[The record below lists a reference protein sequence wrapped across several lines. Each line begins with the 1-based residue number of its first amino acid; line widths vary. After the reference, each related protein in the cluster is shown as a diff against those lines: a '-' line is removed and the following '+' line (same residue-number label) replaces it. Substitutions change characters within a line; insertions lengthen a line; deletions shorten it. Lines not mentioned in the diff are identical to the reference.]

1 MSSVAESGLSGRS
14 AQVSVEELIAVAAG
28 EQEADLVLKDGRVVN
43 VFSGEIYEADVAIF
57 GNRIAGVG
65 SYSGKAS
72 IDVRG
77 KHVCPGLIDG
87 HVHIESSMV
96 SIPEF
101 ARVVV
106 PLGTTTVV
114 VDPHEIANVMG
125 AEGILFTLK
134 ASKYNPLNVFVMLP
148 SCVPS
153 TDLETAGAE
162 LKALD
167 LFPFLSDKWVLGLGE
182 MMNYHGV
189 ITRNEDVMD
198 MIKIASGKRI
208 DGHAPGV
215 VGTRLNAYAAG
226 GIQSDHES
234 VTIEEAREKLR
245 VGLHIMLRE
254 GSASR
259 NLLDLLP
266 LVTQRNADR
275 FIFVTDD
282 KHPGDL
288 LSEGHI
294 NHMLKLTIAKG
305 VEPALAVKMASLNAA
320 EYYGLEKLGAI
331 APGYFADV
339 TVLDDFERCTA
350 SIVLKSGEVVAR
362 DGKSE
367 YVLSAK
373 PRLPIRSA
381 VNVKALDLSDF
392 DIAAKDGEANVIGL
406 VPGQIITDWL
416 RLKPRVQKGKVVSD
430 TSADLLKI
438 AVVERHHAS
447 GNVGLGL
454 VKGFGLKRGAFAS
467 SVAHDSHNIIVV
479 GVDEADMLA
488 CVSCLVEMQGGL
500 CVCNGGRTVESLP
513 LPIAG
518 LMSDESMEHVR
529 DKLEAVNAALKGLGV
544 GISDPFMAA
553 SFLALPVI
561 PKLKLSDK
569 GLVDAERLKLIDLFA
584 A

>member
-1 MSSVAESGLSGRS
+1 M
-14 AQVSVEELIAVAAG
+14 SVEELIAVAAG
-28 EQEADLVLKDGRVVN
+28 EQEADLVLKGGEVVN
-43 VFSGEIYEADVAIF
+43 VFSGESYEADVAIH

-65 SYSGKAS
+65 SYSGKVHL
-72 IDVRG
+72 DMKG
-77 KHVCPGLIDG
+77 KYVCPGLIDG
-87 HVHIESSMV
+87 HVHLESSMV
-96 SIPEF
+96 SVPEF

-153 TDLETAGAE
+153 TDFETAGAE
-162 LKALD
+162 LKAVD

-189 ITRNEDVMD
+189 ISRSEDVMD
-198 MIKIASGKRI
+198 MIKIADGKRI

-215 VGTRLNAYAAG
+215 TGCRLNAYVAG
-226 GIQSDHES
+226 GIESDHES
-234 VTIEEAREKLR
+234 VTVEEAREKLR

-266 LVTQRNADR
+266 LVTEKNTDR

-288 LSEGHI
+288 LSEGHV
-294 NHMLKLTIAKG
+294 NYMLKLAVANGIA
-305 VEPALAVKMASLNAA
+305 PALAVKMASLNAA
-320 EYYGLEKLGAI
+320 EYYGLDKIGAI
-331 APGYFADV
+331 APGYYADIA
-339 TVLDDFERCTA
+339 VLEDFESCKA
-350 SIVLKSGEVVAR
+350 ALVMKSGEIVAR
-362 DGKSE
+362 NGVPDYE
-367 YVLSAK
+367 M
-373 PRLPIRSA
+373 PRSHKLPLRSS
-381 VNVKALDLSDF
+381 VNIKALTTDDLAIHASD
-392 DIAAKDGEANVIGL
+392 AEANIIGL
-406 VPGQIITDWL
+406 VPGQITTEWF
-416 RLKPRVQKGKVVSD
+416 RERVKSRDGLVVPDTAADVVKV
-430 TSADLLKI
+430 

-447 GNVGLGL
+447 GNIGLGL
-454 VKGFGLKRGAFAS
+454 VRGFGLKRGAFAS

-479 GVDEADMLA
+479 GMDETDMLCCIMRIA
-488 CVSCLVEMQGGL
+488 EMQGGL
-500 CVCNGGRTVESLP
+500 CVCADGNVVESLP

-518 LMSDESMEHVR
+518 LMSLEPMTHVR
-529 DKLEAVNAALKGLGV
+529 DELEKLNGALRDLGIGV
-544 GISDPFMAA
+544 DQPFIAA

-561 PKLKLSDK
+561 PKLKVTDQ
-569 GLVDAERLKLIDLFA
+569 GLIDVERLKRISLFSS
-584 A
+584 

>member
-1 MSSVAESGLSGRS
+1 VAIED
-14 AQVSVEELIAVAAG
+14 LIAVAAG
-28 EQEADLVLKDGRVVN
+28 EKTADLVLKNGKVVN
-43 VFSGEIYEADVAIF
+43 VFSGEIYKADVSIQD
-57 GNRIAGVG
+57 NRIAGVG
-65 SYSGKAS
+65 SYEGRKV
-72 IDVRG
+72 IDLEG
-77 KHVCPGLIDG
+77 GYVCPGLIDG

-96 SIPEF
+96 SVPEF

-153 TDLETAGAE
+153 TELETAGAE
-162 LKALD
+162 LKAVD

-189 ITRNEDVMD
+189 IARNEDVMD

-215 VGTRLNAYAAG
+215 TGRRLNAYVAG

-234 VTIEEAREKLR
+234 VSIEEAREKLR

-259 NLLDLLP
+259 NLIDLLP
-266 LVTQRNADR
+266 LVNERNADR

-288 LSEGHI
+288 LSEGHV
-294 NHMLKLTIAKG
+294 NHMLKLAVSKG

-320 EYYGLEKLGAI
+320 EYYGLEKLGAL
-331 APGYFADV
+331 APGYYADV
-339 TVLDDFERCTA
+339 AVFDDFENCRA
-350 SIVLKSGEVVAR
+350 SLVLKNGQIVAKE
-362 DGKSE
+362 GKPIYELPARYRHPLRSS
-367 YVLSAK
+367 VNIKSISA
-373 PRLPIRSA
+373 
-381 VNVKALDLSDF
+381 DDF
-392 DIAAKDGEANVIGL
+392 VIPSHEGKVNVIGL
-406 VPGQIITDWL
+406 VPGQITTEWL
-416 RLKPRVQKGKVVSD
+416 REKPAVKEGRVVAD
-430 TSADLLKI
+430 TSSDIVKL

-447 GNVGLGL
+447 GNIGLGL

-467 SVAHDSHNIIVV
+467 SIAHDSHNIIVV
-479 GVDEADMLA
+479 GLDERDMLCA
-488 CVSCLVEMQGGL
+488 VQCIAEMQGGL
-500 CVCNGGRTVESLP
+500 CVCSDGKCIDSLP

-518 LMSDESMEHVR
+518 LMSEEPMDRVR
-529 DKLEAVNAALKGLGV
+529 DKLDALNSALKKLGIGV
-544 GISDPFMAA
+544 SDPFMTV

-561 PKLKLSDK
+561 PKLKLTDK
-569 GLVDAERLKLIDLFA
+569 GLVDVEGFKFVDLFS
-584 A
+584 

>member
-1 MSSVAESGLSGRS
+1 MSI
-14 AQVSVEELIAVAAG
+14 EELIEVAAG
-28 EQEADLVLKDGRVVN
+28 EKDADIVLKNGMVVN
-43 VFSGEIYEADVAIF
+43 VFSGEIYKADVSIQ
-57 GNRIAGVG
+57 GKRIAGVG
-65 SYSGKAS
+65 SYSGKNV
-72 IDVRG
+72 IDVEG
-77 KHVCPGLIDG
+77 KYVCPGLIDG

-125 AEGILFTLK
+125 SEGILFTLK

-153 TDLETAGAE
+153 TELETAGAE
-162 LKALD
+162 LKAVD

-189 ITRNEDVMD
+189 IARSEDVMD

-215 VGTRLNAYAAG
+215 TGRRLNAYAAG

-245 VGLHIMLRE
+245 VGFHIMLRE
-254 GSASR
+254 GSASK

-266 LVTQRNADR
+266 LVTERNADR

-282 KHPGDL
+282 KHPRDL
-288 LSEGHI
+288 LSEGHV
-294 NHMLKLTIAKG
+294 NHMLKLAIAHG
-305 VEPALAVKMASLNAA
+305 IEPALAVKMCSLNAA
-320 EYYGLEKLGAI
+320 EYYGLERRGALG
-331 APGYFADV
+331 PGYHADIAV
-339 TVLDDFERCTA
+339 IESFETCRA
-350 SIVLKSGEVVAR
+350 SLVLKNGEVVAR
-362 DGKSE
+362 DGKPVYELQSR
-367 YVLSAK
+367 YKHPLRSSVNIKAMCVDDFAISAREGK
-373 PRLPIRSA
+373 
-381 VNVKALDLSDF
+381 
-392 DIAAKDGEANVIGL
+392 ANVIGL
-406 VPGQIITDWL
+406 VPGQITTEWL
-416 RLKPRVQKGKVVSD
+416 REKPAVKNGRVV
-430 TSADLLKI
+430 ADPSRDIVKL
-438 AVVERHHAS
+438 AVIERHHAS
-447 GNVGLGL
+447 GNIGLGL

-479 GVDEADMLA
+479 GVDEVDMLCA
-488 CVSCLVEMQGGL
+488 VQRIVEMQGGL
-500 CVCNGGRTVESLP
+500 SVCSGGMNTESLA

-518 LMSDESMEHVR
+518 LMSEESMGEVR
-529 DKLEAVNAALKGLGV
+529 DKLEALNAAVRELGI
-544 GISDPFMAA
+544 GISDPFTSA

-561 PKLKLSDK
+561 PKLKLTDK
-569 GLVDAERLKLIDLFA
+569 GLVDVEGFKFVDLFSQ
-584 A
+584 

>member
-1 MSSVAESGLSGRS
+1 MAIED
-14 AQVSVEELIAVAAG
+14 LIAVAAG
-28 EQEADLVLKDGRVVN
+28 EKKADLVLKNGTLVN
-43 VFSGEIYEADVAIF
+43 VFSGEMYKADVGIQ

-65 SYSGKAS
+65 AYSGNNV
-72 IDVRG
+72 IDVEGRY
-77 KHVCPGLIDG
+77 VCPGLIDG

-96 SIPEF
+96 SVPEF

-162 LKALD
+162 LKAVD

-189 ITRNEDVMD
+189 ISRNDDVMD

-215 VGTRLNAYAAG
+215 TGLRLNAYAAG

-234 VTIEEAREKLR
+234 VSIEEAKEKLR

-254 GSASR
+254 GSASK

-266 LVTQRNADR
+266 LVTERNADR

-288 LSEGHI
+288 LSEGHV
-294 NHMLKLTIAKG
+294 NHMVKLAVAHGID
-305 VEPALAVKMASLNAA
+305 PALAVKMASLNAA
-320 EYYGLEKLGAI
+320 EYYRLESIGAV
-331 APGYFADV
+331 APGYYADIAV
-339 TVLDDFERCTA
+339 IEDFEKCRA
-350 SIVLKSGEVVAR
+350 SLVLKNGEVVAR
-362 DGKSE
+362 DGKPIYELPSRYKHPLRSSVNIKAVSE
-367 YVLSAK
+367 GDFAA
-373 PRLPIRSA
+373 PAREG
-381 VNVKALDLSDF
+381 KAN
-392 DIAAKDGEANVIGL
+392 IIGL
-406 VPGQIITDWL
+406 VPGQITTEWI
-416 RLKPRVQKGKVVSD
+416 REKPATRNGRVVAD
-430 TSADLLKI
+430 TSSDIVKL
-438 AVVERHHAS
+438 AVIERHHAS
-447 GNVGLGL
+447 GNIGLGL

-467 SVAHDSHNIIVV
+467 SVAHDSHNIIVA
-479 GVDEADMLA
+479 GVDEADMLCA
-488 CVSCLVEMQGGL
+488 VQRIVEMQGGL
-500 CVCNGGRTVESLP
+500 CACSGGTFIESLP
-513 LPIAG
+513 LPLAG
-518 LMSDESMEHVR
+518 LMSEEPMELVR
-529 DKLEAVNAALKGLGV
+529 DKLDALNVAVRELGV
-544 GISDPFMAA
+544 SISNPFIAL

-561 PKLKLSDK
+561 PKLKLTDK
-569 GLVDAERLKLIDLFA
+569 GLVDVEGFRLIDLFSM
-584 A
+584 

>member
-1 MSSVAESGLSGRS
+1 VD
-14 AQVSVEELIAVAAG
+14 VSVEELIAVAAG
-28 EQEADLVLKDGRVVN
+28 ESEADLVLRGGKVVN
-43 VFSGEIYEADVAIF
+43 VFSGEIYAADVAIL

-65 SYSGKAS
+65 SYSGKETV
-72 IDVRG
+72 DVTG
-77 KHVCPGLIDG
+77 KYVCPGLIDG

-96 SIPEF
+96 AVPQF
-101 ARVVV
+101 AAVVV

-125 AEGILFTLK
+125 SEGILFTLK
-134 ASKYNPLNVFVMLP
+134 ASKYNPLNVFIMLP

-215 VGTRLNAYAAG
+215 TGQRLNAYAAG
-226 GIQSDHES
+226 GIESDHES
-234 VTIEEAREKLR
+234 VSIEEAREKLR
-245 VGLHIMLRE
+245 VGFHIMLRE
-254 GSASR
+254 GSASK

-275 FIFVTDD
+275 FFFVTDD

-294 NHMLKLTIAKG
+294 NHMLKLAIAHG
-305 VEPALAVKMASLNAA
+305 VDPALAIKMASLNAA
-320 EYYGLEKLGAI
+320 EYYGLEKLGAV

-339 TVLDDFERCTA
+339 AVLDDFETCKA
-350 SIVLKSGEVVAR
+350 ALVVKSGEIVAK
-362 DGKSE
+362 DGRPE
-367 YVLSAK
+367 FALSAK
-373 PRLPIRSA
+373 HKLPIRSA
-381 VNVKALDLSDF
+381 VNVKSPSLNDF
-392 DIAAKDGEANVIGL
+392 SMEARGQDANVIGL
-406 VPGQIITDWL
+406 VPGQIITEWL
-416 RLKPRVQKGKVVSD
+416 RLKPKVKDGHVVSD
-430 TSADLLKI
+430 TSSDLLKI

-447 GNVGLGL
+447 GNIGLGL
-454 VKGFGLKRGAFAS
+454 VKGFGLKKGAFAS
-467 SVAHDSHNIIVV
+467 SIAHDSHNIIVV
-479 GVDEADMLA
+479 GTNDADMLA
-488 CVSCLVEMQGGL
+488 CVSCLVDMQGGL
-500 CVCNGGRTVESLP
+500 CVCNDGAPVESLP

-518 LMSDESMEHVR
+518 LMSNESMEFVR
-529 DKLEAVNAALKGLGV
+529 DKLEKLNGALRDM
-544 GISDPFMAA
+544 GIRVSDPFMVA
-553 SFLALPVI
+553 SFLALTVI

-569 GLVDAERLKLIDLFA
+569 GLVDVERFRLIDLFTE
-584 A
+584 

>member
-1 MSSVAESGLSGRS
+1 
-14 AQVSVEELIAVAAG
+14 VSIEELIEVAAG
-28 EQEADLVLKDGRVVN
+28 EKDADIVLKNGMVVN
-43 VFSGEIYEADVAIF
+43 VFSGEIYKADVSIQ

-65 SYSGKAS
+65 SYSGKNV
-72 IDVRG
+72 IDVEG
-77 KHVCPGLIDG
+77 KYVCPGLIDG

-125 AEGILFTLK
+125 SEGILFTLK

-153 TDLETAGAE
+153 TELETAGAE
-162 LKALD
+162 LKAVD

-189 ITRNEDVMD
+189 IARSEDVMD

-215 VGTRLNAYAAG
+215 TGRRLNAYAAG

-234 VTIEEAREKLR
+234 VSIEEAREKLR
-245 VGLHIMLRE
+245 VGFHIMLRE
-254 GSASR
+254 GSASK

-266 LVTQRNADR
+266 LVTERNADR

-288 LSEGHI
+288 LSEGHV
-294 NHMLKLTIAKG
+294 NHMLKLAIAHG
-305 VEPALAVKMASLNAA
+305 IEPALAVKMCSLNAA
-320 EYYGLEKLGAI
+320 EYYGLERRGALG
-331 APGYFADV
+331 PGYYADIAV
-339 TVLDDFERCTA
+339 IESFETCRA
-350 SIVLKSGEVVAR
+350 SLVLKHGEVVAR
-362 DGKSE
+362 DGVPVYELPSRYKHPLRSSVNIKAISVDDFTISASE
-367 YVLSAK
+367 GK
-373 PRLPIRSA
+373 
-381 VNVKALDLSDF
+381 
-392 DIAAKDGEANVIGL
+392 ANVIGL
-406 VPGQIITDWL
+406 VPGQITTEWL
-416 RLKPRVQKGKVVSD
+416 REKPAVKNGRVV
-430 TSADLLKI
+430 ADPSHDIVKL
-438 AVVERHHAS
+438 AVIERHHAS
-447 GNVGLGL
+447 GNIGLGL

-479 GVDEADMLA
+479 GVDESDMLCA
-488 CVSCLVEMQGGL
+488 VQRIAEMQGGL
-500 CVCNGGRTVESLP
+500 CVCSGGTSIESLA

-518 LMSDESMEHVR
+518 LMSEESMGEVR
-529 DKLEAVNAALKGLGV
+529 DKLEALNAGVGKLGI
-544 GISDPFMAA
+544 GISDPFTAV
-553 SFLALPVI
+553 SFLALPVV
-561 PKLKLSDK
+561 PKLKLTDK
-569 GLVDAERLKLIDLFA
+569 GLVDVEGFKFVDLFSQ
-584 A
+584 

>member
-1 MSSVAESGLSGRS
+1 MAIED
-14 AQVSVEELIAVAAG
+14 LIAVAAG
-28 EQEADLVLKDGRVVN
+28 EKTADLVLKNGKVVN
-43 VFSGEIYEADVAIF
+43 VFSGEIYKADVSIQD
-57 GNRIAGVG
+57 NRIAGVG
-65 SYSGKAS
+65 SYEGRKV
-72 IDVRG
+72 IDLEG
-77 KHVCPGLIDG
+77 GYVCPGLIDG

-96 SIPEF
+96 SVPEF

-153 TDLETAGAE
+153 TELETAGAE
-162 LKALD
+162 LKAVD

-189 ITRNEDVMD
+189 IARNEDVMD

-215 VGTRLNAYAAG
+215 TGRRLNAYVAG

-234 VTIEEAREKLR
+234 VSIEEAREKLR

-259 NLLDLLP
+259 NLIDLLP
-266 LVTQRNADR
+266 LVNERNADR

-288 LSEGHI
+288 LSEGHV
-294 NHMLKLTIAKG
+294 NHMLKLAVSKG

-320 EYYGLEKLGAI
+320 EYYGLEKLGAL
-331 APGYFADV
+331 APGYYADV
-339 TVLDDFERCTA
+339 AVFDDFENCRA
-350 SIVLKSGEVVAR
+350 SLVLKNGQIVAKE
-362 DGKSE
+362 GKPIYELPARYRHPLRSS
-367 YVLSAK
+367 VNIKSISA
-373 PRLPIRSA
+373 
-381 VNVKALDLSDF
+381 DDF
-392 DIAAKDGEANVIGL
+392 VIPSHEGKVNVIGL
-406 VPGQIITDWL
+406 VPGQITTEWL
-416 RLKPRVQKGKVVSD
+416 REKPAVKEGRVVAD
-430 TSADLLKI
+430 TSSDIVKL

-447 GNVGLGL
+447 GNIGLGL

-467 SVAHDSHNIIVV
+467 SIAHDSHNIIVV
-479 GVDEADMLA
+479 GLDERDMLCA
-488 CVSCLVEMQGGL
+488 VQCIAEMQGGL
-500 CVCNGGRTVESLP
+500 CVCSDGKCIDSLP

-518 LMSDESMEHVR
+518 LMSEEPMDRVR
-529 DKLEAVNAALKGLGV
+529 DKLDALNSALKKLGIGV
-544 GISDPFMAA
+544 SDPFMTV

-561 PKLKLSDK
+561 PKLKLTDK
-569 GLVDAERLKLIDLFA
+569 GLVDVEGFKFVDLFS
-584 A
+584 

>member
-1 MSSVAESGLSGRS
+1 
-14 AQVSVEELIAVAAG
+14 VSVEELIEVALG
-28 EQEADLVLKDGRVVN
+28 EREADVVLKGGSVVN
-43 VFSGEIYEADVAIF
+43 VFSGEIYEADVAIL
-57 GNRIAGVG
+57 GSRIAGLG
-65 SYSGKAS
+65 AYSGKTN
-72 IDVRG
+72 IDVKG
-77 KHVCPGLIDG
+77 KYVCPGLIDG

-96 SIPEF
+96 SVPEF

-106 PLGTTTVV
+106 PLGTTTTV

-125 AEGILFTLK
+125 SEGILFMLK
-134 ASKYNPLNVFVMLP
+134 SSKYNPLNVFVMLP

-189 ITRNEDVMD
+189 LTRNEDVMD

-215 VGTRLNAYAAG
+215 TGRRLNAYAAG

-234 VTIEEAREKLR
+234 VTLEEAREKLR

-294 NHMLKLTIAKG
+294 NHMLKLAVESG
-305 VEPALAVKMASLNAA
+305 VDPALAVKMASSNAA
-320 EYYGLEKLGAI
+320 QYYGLEKLGAV
-331 APGYFADV
+331 APGYFADIA
-339 TVLDDFERCTA
+339 VLDDFRTCRA
-350 SIVLKSGEVVAR
+350 AFVFKSGEIVAR
-362 DGKSE
+362 DGRPE
-367 YVLSAK
+367 YTYPAK
-373 PRLPIRSA
+373 HKLPMRSS
-381 VNVKALDLSDF
+381 VNVKALSLDDLT
-392 DIAAKDGEANVIGL
+392 IEARDGLANVIGL
-406 VPGQIITDWL
+406 VPGQIITEWH
-416 RLKPRVQKGKVVSD
+416 RERPKVRDSRIVSD
-430 TSADLLKI
+430 PSSDVLKI

-467 SVAHDSHNIIVV
+467 SIAHDSHNIIVI
-479 GVDEADMLA
+479 GVDEVDMLR
-488 CVSCLVEMQGGL
+488 CVSSVVEMQGGL
-500 CVCNGGRTVESLP
+500 CVSSGGEVVDSLP

-518 LMSDESMEHVR
+518 LMSDEPMHFVR
-529 DKLEAVNAALKGLGV
+529 DKLEKLNDALKQLGI
-544 GISDPFMAA
+544 GACDPFMAA
-553 SFLALPVI
+553 SFLALAVI

-569 GLVDAERLKLIDLFA
+569 GLVDVERFRLIDLFSE
-584 A
+584 

>member
-1 MSSVAESGLSGRS
+1 
-14 AQVSVEELIAVAAG
+14 VSVEELIAVAAG
-28 EQEADLVLKDGRVVN
+28 EQEADLVLKGGEVVN
-43 VFSGEIYEADVAIF
+43 VFSGESYEADVAIH

-65 SYSGKAS
+65 SYSGKVHL
-72 IDVRG
+72 DMKG
-77 KHVCPGLIDG
+77 KYVCPGLIDG
-87 HVHIESSMV
+87 HVHLESSMV
-96 SIPEF
+96 SVPEF

-153 TDLETAGAE
+153 TDFETAGAE
-162 LKALD
+162 LKAVD

-189 ITRNEDVMD
+189 ISRSEDVMD
-198 MIKIASGKRI
+198 MIKIADGKRI

-215 VGTRLNAYAAG
+215 TGCRLNAYVAG
-226 GIQSDHES
+226 GIESDHES
-234 VTIEEAREKLR
+234 VTVEEAREKLR

-266 LVTQRNADR
+266 LVTEKNTDR

-288 LSEGHI
+288 LSEGHV
-294 NHMLKLTIAKG
+294 NYMLKLAVANGIA
-305 VEPALAVKMASLNAA
+305 PALAVKMASLNAA
-320 EYYGLEKLGAI
+320 EYYGLDKIGAI
-331 APGYFADV
+331 APGYYADIA
-339 TVLDDFERCTA
+339 VLEDFESCKA
-350 SIVLKSGEVVAR
+350 ALVMKSGEIVAR
-362 DGKSE
+362 NGVPDYE
-367 YVLSAK
+367 M
-373 PRLPIRSA
+373 PRSHKLPLRSS
-381 VNVKALDLSDF
+381 VNIKALTTDDLAIHASD
-392 DIAAKDGEANVIGL
+392 AEANIIGL
-406 VPGQIITDWL
+406 VPGQITTEWF
-416 RLKPRVQKGKVVSD
+416 RERVKSRDGLVVPDTAADVVKV
-430 TSADLLKI
+430 

-447 GNVGLGL
+447 GNIGLGL
-454 VKGFGLKRGAFAS
+454 VRGFGLKRGAFAS

-479 GVDEADMLA
+479 GMDETDMLCCIMRIA
-488 CVSCLVEMQGGL
+488 EMQGGL
-500 CVCNGGRTVESLP
+500 CVCADGNVVESLP

-518 LMSDESMEHVR
+518 LMSLEPMTHVR
-529 DKLEAVNAALKGLGV
+529 DELEKLNGALRDLGIGV
-544 GISDPFMAA
+544 DQPFIAA

-561 PKLKLSDK
+561 PKLKVTDQ
-569 GLVDAERLKLIDLFA
+569 GLIDVERLKRISLFSS
-584 A
+584 